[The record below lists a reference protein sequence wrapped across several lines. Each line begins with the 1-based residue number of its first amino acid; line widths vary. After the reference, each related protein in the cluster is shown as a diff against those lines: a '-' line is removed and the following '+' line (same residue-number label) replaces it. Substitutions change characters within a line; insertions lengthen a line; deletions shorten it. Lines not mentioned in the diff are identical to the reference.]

1 MSDEKKPDVTKS
13 DSRHIELAEGNVITL
28 GEDDAAIVCK
38 GESIELYFPN
48 RDADVPIG
56 SNDLLCLALAGIIAH
71 QPKVLLA
78 ELDRIDAMDI
88 DVDETVTSDT
98 LKPDVID
105 CPKEDIDGPPS
116 DTECPNCAGVDTYC
130 DATDEDGNE
139 AWLCE
144 ECHEGWDVDDD
155 GVLIRQDTP
164 SE

>member
-1 MSDEKKPDVTKS
+1 MSDTKS

-48 RDADVPIG
+48 RGEDVPIG

-78 ELDRIDAMDI
+78 ELDRIDALDL
-88 DVDETVTSDT
+88 DVEETVTSDT

-105 CPKEDIDGPPS
+105 CPKEDIVYP
-116 DTECPNCAGVDTYC
+116 CPNCGDTEQTYR
-130 DATDEDGNE
+130 AETDEDGNE
-139 AWLCE
+139 GWICC
-144 ECHEGWDVDDD
+144 ECHEGWDVDDE
-155 GVLIRQDTP
+155 GVMIRQDTKQ
-164 SE
+164 E